1 MLNIQKTQDKLA
13 IVIVGYNRLDSI
25 VRLLNSLLNAEYY
38 DMDVPL
44 VISIDASNNE
54 DLYTYARTFV
64 WPFGEKHV
72 IIHKKRLGLREHIFS
87 CGDLTEYFKGIIL
100 LEDDIYVSAHF
111 YKYALEACNYYDEDD
126 KVACIALYSKNINES
141 ISMPFVP
148 YKDKFDVYATQIV
161 ITWGECWTRH
171 MWSQFK
177 DWLKLNRDIDFSN
190 LEIPNNVKLYSKAWS
205 KFFYAYQVL
214 TNKYTISPYES
225 YTTNFSEVGEHAKKQ
240 LTRCQVPLVN
250 SYRQCIFASVENLVK
265 YDAFMNPV
273 DLAGFVGIDGNNLN
287 VDLSGYRG
295 CLVNKRYLL
304 SISLLPYKVVKSYG
318 LSMKP
323 IDANIRKN
331 IDGKGIYLY
340 DTDYKITGGKTERLP
355 IQFIEYNLEVFT
367 LYSIRRYYFYLIT
380 QKVKNKKLAFLNFL
394 KKLHVLRVRFI
405 GGRNEPQ

>member
-141 ISMPFVP
+141 ISIAALP
-148 YKDKFDVYATQIV
+148 
-161 ITWGECWTRH
+161 
-171 MWSQFK
+171 
-177 DWLKLNRDIDFSN
+177 L
-190 LEIPNNVKLYSKAWS
+190 
-205 KFFYAYQVL
+205 FFA
-214 TNKYTISPYES
+214 I
-225 YTTNFSEVGEHAKKQ
+225 
-240 LTRCQVPLVN
+240 
-250 SYRQCIFASVENLVK
+250 
-265 YDAFMNPV
+265 
-273 DLAGFVGIDGNNLN
+273 
-287 VDLSGYRG
+287 
-295 CLVNKRYLL
+295 
-304 SISLLPYKVVKSYG
+304 
-318 LSMKP
+318 
-323 IDANIRKN
+323 
-331 IDGKGIYLY
+331 
-340 DTDYKITGGKTERLP
+340 
-355 IQFIEYNLEVFT
+355 
-367 LYSIRRYYFYLIT
+367 YYFYSLGNCFGHRKFFLFCIT
-380 QKVKNKKLAFLNFL
+380 PELVFYNAVCSTSTNCDS
-394 KKLHVLRVRFI
+394 H
-405 GGRNEPQ
+405 RNA